1 MIGKLLDHRYKIIR
15 VLATGGFGETYI
27 AEDTKRPGNPIC
39 VVKHLLPASS
49 DLKIFDTAK
58 RLFHSEAETL
68 ERLGNHDQIPR
79 LLAYFDEN
87 HEFYL
92 VQEFIEGHTLS
103 EELVSEESWNESGVI
118 QLLYEVLTV
127 LEFVHQQ
134 GVIHRDIKPDNI
146 IRRRGNNKLVL
157 VDFGAVKQLRVPGS
171 YPSRTLLGQSATVAI
186 GTPGYMPTEQGQGK
200 PRPNS
205 DIYALGIIAVQALT
219 GVAPVDLQEDHN
231 TGEILWQ
238 DIVPVSPQLAAVLNK
253 MIRYHFKERYQSASE
268 ALQALRVFAPMTI
281 PVNEHPRSNYTDVRY
296 PIVKVGSPQSRQ
308 KTVAV
313 APANQGMQY
322 AAPAKPVR
330 KDGAGFDFLQLL
342 ILALLA
348 GGAAY
353 VAPML
358 VKNAQGLATNWTKG
372 NTLAA
377 QTCTAVTNQTA
388 NIRSEPS
395 SLDTATVIET
405 VSDRTPLDVTGTR
418 TKRGWI
424 QVRLDLNKVAW
435 VHSDVI
441 GNKEE
446 WVACLRDKS
455 IAIKTINDS
464 TLVASRPAPKPK
476 PKSLVDWLPFPDN
489 NEAKNKDKNKEIN
502 QIEPVPTTEAKPDN
516 SQVVEQA
523 RQKYDSGDLQGAIAL
538 LKSIPA
544 GIAETTK
551 TISQWQQDWSKA
563 EALFT
568 DISDAVAQG
577 KWDKVESYKDNP
589 KKLPNIQYWRD
600 KIEPMLKDA
609 ADNLAKQQIPQTGKP
624 QRTERK
630 INPKPENLKQDNPLQ
645 ENSKLENSKLDNS
658 VQENPKLD
666 NPPQENPKQDNNFLN
681 PEKLFNLGNP

>member
-39 VVKHLLPASS
+39 VVKHLKPASS

-68 ERLGNHDQIPR
+68 ERLGNHDQVPR

-103 EELVSEESWNESGVI
+103 EELVSEEPWNELMVI

-146 IRRRGNNKLVL
+146 IRRRGDNKLVL

-171 YPSRTLLGQSATVAI
+171 YPSRSVLGQSATVAI

-219 GVAPVDLQEDHN
+219 GVAPVELQEDHS

-238 DIVPVSPQLAAVLNK
+238 DLVSVSPELAAVLNK

-268 ALQALRVFAPMTI
+268 ALQALRVFATPDVPMQ
-281 PVNEHPRSNYTDVRY
+281 HPSPNYANVSY

-308 KTVAV
+308 KTLAV
-313 APANQGMQY
+313 APPNQGIQH

-330 KDGAGFDFLQLL
+330 KDGVGFDFLQLL

-353 VAPML
+353 VAPMV

-377 QTCTAVTNQTA
+377 QTCTAVTDQTA

-395 SLDTATVIET
+395 SLDTATIIET

-418 TKRGWI
+418 TKRGWV

-435 VHSDVI
+435 VHSDVL
-441 GNKEE
+441 GNNEE
-446 WVACLRDKS
+446 WVSCLRDKS

-464 TLVASRPAPKPK
+464 TLVAARPTPKPK
-476 PKSLVDWLPFPDN
+476 PKSLVDWLPFPG
-489 NEAKNKDKNKEIN
+489 NKEDKNKEIN
-502 QIEPVPTTEAKPDN
+502 RVEPVPTTEVKPDN

-523 RQKYDSGDLQGAIAL
+523 REKYDSGDLQGAIAL

-544 GIAETTK
+544 GIEETTK
-551 TISQWQQDWSKA
+551 TVSQWQQDWSKA

-568 DISDAVAQG
+568 DISDAVAKG
-577 KWDKVESYKDNP
+577 NWDKVQSYKDNP
-589 KKLPNIQYWRD
+589 QKLPNIQYWRD

-609 ADNLAKQQIPQTGKP
+609 ADNLAKQQIPQTGKE
-624 QRTERK
+624 RTETK
-630 INPKPENLKQDNPLQ
+630 IEPKP
-645 ENSKLENSKLDNS
+645 ENSKLDNPAQKNS
-658 VQENPKLD
+658 
-666 NPPQENPKQDNNFLN
+666 KQDDNFFN

>member
-1 MIGKLLDHRYKIIR
+1 MIGKLLDYRYKIIR

-79 LLAYFDEN
+79 LLAYFVEN

-103 EELVSEESWNESGVI
+103 EELVSEETWNESQII

-146 IRRRGNNKLVL
+146 IRRRGNHKLVL
-157 VDFGAVKQLRVPGS
+157 VDFGAVKQLRASGS
-171 YPSRTLLGQSATVAI
+171 YPSQTVLGHSATVAI

-219 GVAPVDLQEDHN
+219 GIAPMDLQEDHS

-238 DIVPVSPQLAAVLNK
+238 DLVPVSPQLAAILNK

-268 ALQALRVFAPMTI
+268 ALQALRAFAPLSV
-281 PVNEHPRSNYTDVRY
+281 PVSQHPRVSNYSDVSY

-308 KTVAV
+308 KTLAV
-313 APANQGMQY
+313 APANQGVQHV
-322 AAPAKPVR
+322 ASAKPVR
-330 KDGAGFDFLQLL
+330 RDAVGFDFLQLL
-342 ILALLA
+342 VLSLLV

-358 VKNAQGLATNWTKG
+358 VKNVQGLATNWAKG

-395 SLDTATVIET
+395 SVNTETILET
-405 VSDRTPLDVTGTR
+405 VSDRTSLDVTGTR

-424 QVRLDLNKVAW
+424 QVRPDLNKVAW
-435 VHSDVI
+435 VHKDVI
-441 GNKEE
+441 GNNDE
-446 WVACLRDKS
+446 WVTCLRDKG
-455 IAIKTINDS
+455 IAMKTIDDS
-464 TLVASRPAPKPK
+464 TLVANRPTPKPQPK
-476 PKSLVDWLPFPDN
+476 PKSLIDWLPFPGN
-489 NEAKNKDKNKEIN
+489 TNESNEAKNKVKNQEIKP
-502 QIEPVPTTEAKPDN
+502 EPLPTQETTPDD

-523 RQKYDSGDLQGAIAL
+523 REKYDSGDLQGAIAL
-538 LKSIPA
+538 LKSVPA
-544 GIAETTK
+544 GIEETTK
-551 TISQWQQDWSKA
+551 MVSQWQQDWSKA

-568 DISDAVAQG
+568 DINDAVAQG
-577 KWDKVESYKDNP
+577 NWDKVQSYKNNP
-589 KKLPNIQYWRD
+589 DKLPNIQYWRD
-600 KIEPMLKDA
+600 KIEPMLREA
-609 ADNLAKQQIPQTGKP
+609 ADNLAKQQIPQTGRP
-624 QRTERK
+624 QQTDKK
-630 INPKPENLKQDNPLQ
+630 INPKPENLKQDNPP
-645 ENSKLENSKLDNS
+645 
-658 VQENPKLD
+658 QENPKQD
-666 NPPQENPKQDNNFLN
+666 NSPQENPKQDNNFFN
-681 PEKLFNLGNP
+681 PEKLFGN